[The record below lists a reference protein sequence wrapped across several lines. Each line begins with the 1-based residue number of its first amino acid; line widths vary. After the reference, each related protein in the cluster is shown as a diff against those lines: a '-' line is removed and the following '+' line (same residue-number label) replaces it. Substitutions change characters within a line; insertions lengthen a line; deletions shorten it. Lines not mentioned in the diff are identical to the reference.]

1 MRWYPLKK
9 KFLWLTV
16 IILLVITNTA
26 TFLLS
31 NTLSLAFGNKVLLT
45 TDSPNTAVN
54 VKKLIMLKGFLQE
67 NYYQPVDEE
76 TLMEG
81 SIKGMFNSIGDPYT
95 IYMNPSEY
103 DSFMVDTEGS
113 FGGIGIQVTVD
124 ENGLITII
132 APIEDTPG
140 ERAGLK
146 SGDKVIKVDGE
157 DVINKDL
164 NDVVSKM
171 KGNPGTK
178 VNLTIVREG
187 REDYLEKE
195 IVREIIKLKTVK
207 SELIEEDIG
216 YIRISMFDRNTSKDF
231 DDHLK
236 TLENKDINGLIID
249 LRNNPGGLL
258 QEVVKISDRILG
270 KQTIVYTED
279 REGNRKN
286 SYSDEKNKLHIPL
299 VLLVDGGSASASEIL
314 AGAVKDSNSGT
325 LVGTTTFGKGIVQNV
340 EDLSDGSGI
349 KYTSSEYF
357 TPNGI
362 NIHGVGIKPD
372 VIVKIPEKLSE
383 KTKIELKED
392 PQFLKALETLQS
404 KITAK

>member
-1 MRWYPLKK
+1 MKK
-9 KFLWLTV
+9 KLLWLAV
-16 IILLVITNTA
+16 ILLLIVTNAA

-54 VKKLIMLKGFLQE
+54 VKKLIMLKDFLQE
-67 NYYQPVDEE
+67 NYYQPIEEE

-95 IYMNPSEY
+95 IYMSPSEY
-103 DSFMVDTEGS
+103 DSFMTETEGS
-113 FGGIGIQVTVD
+113 FGGIGIHVSVD

-140 ERAGLK
+140 ERVGLK

-157 DVINKDL
+157 DVVNKDL
-164 NDVVSKM
+164 DEVVSKM
-171 KGNPGTK
+171 KGEPGTR
-178 VNLTIVREG
+178 VNLTIIREG
-187 REDYLEKE
+187 REDYIEKE
-195 IVREIIKLKTVK
+195 ITREIIKIKTVR
-207 SELIEEDIG
+207 SDIIDEEIG

-231 DDHLK
+231 EDHLK
-236 TLENKDINGLIID
+236 TIEDNSIKGLIID
-249 LRNNPGGLL
+249 LRSNPGGLL
-258 QEVVKISDRILG
+258 NEVVKISDRILG
-270 KQTIVYTED
+270 EQIIVYTED
-279 REGNRKN
+279 RDGNRKN
-286 SYSDEKNKLHIPL
+286 NYSDEKNKLDIPL

-325 LVGTTTFGKGIVQNV
+325 LIGTTTFGKGIVQNV

-362 NIHGVGIKPD
+362 NIHGIGIEPD
-372 VIVKIPEKLSE
+372 IIVEIPEELLE
-383 KTKIELKED
+383 QTTKIELKDD
-392 PQFLKALETLQS
+392 PQFTEALEVLKS
-404 KITAK
+404 KITIE

>member
-1 MRWYPLKK
+1 MKK
-9 KFLWLTV
+9 KLLWLAV
-16 IILLVITNTA
+16 ILLLIVTNAA

-54 VKKLIMLKGFLQE
+54 VKKLIMLKDFLQE
-67 NYYQPVDEE
+67 NYYQPIEE
-76 TLMEG
+76 DTLMEG

-95 IYMNPSEY
+95 IYMSPSEY
-103 DSFMVDTEGS
+103 DSFMTETEGS
-113 FGGIGIQVTVD
+113 FGGIGIQVSVD

-140 ERAGLK
+140 ERVGLK
-146 SGDKVIKVDGE
+146 SGDKIIKVDGE
-157 DVINKDL
+157 DVVNKDL
-164 NDVVSKM
+164 DEVVSKM
-171 KGNPGTK
+171 KGEPGTR
-178 VNLTIVREG
+178 VNLTIIREG

-195 IVREIIKLKTVK
+195 ITREIIKIITVK
-207 SELIEEDIG
+207 SEIIDEEIG

-231 DDHLK
+231 ENHLRAIEGK
-236 TLENKDINGLIID
+236 NIKGLIID
-249 LRNNPGGLL
+249 LRSNPGGLL
-258 QEVVKISDRILG
+258 NEVVKISDRILG
-270 KQTIVYTED
+270 EQIIVYTED
-279 REGNRKN
+279 RDGNRKN
-286 SYSDEKNKLHIPL
+286 NYSDEKNKLEIPL

-325 LVGTTTFGKGIVQNV
+325 LIGTTTFGKGIVQNV

-362 NIHGVGIKPD
+362 NIHGEGIEPD
-372 VIVKIPEKLSE
+372 IIVEIPEELLE
-383 KTKIELKED
+383 QATKIELEDD
-392 PQFLKALETLQS
+392 PQFTEALEVLKS
-404 KITAK
+404 KITTE

>member
-1 MRWYPLKK
+1 LKK
-9 KFLWLTV
+9 KLLWLAV
-16 IILLVITNTA
+16 ILLLIVTNAA

-54 VKKLIMLKGFLQE
+54 VKKLIMLKDFLQE
-67 NYYQPVDEE
+67 NYYQPIEEE

-95 IYMNPSEY
+95 IYMSPSEY
-103 DSFMVDTEGS
+103 DSFMTETEGS
-113 FGGIGIQVTVD
+113 FGGIGIHVSVD

-140 ERAGLK
+140 ERVGLK

-157 DVINKDL
+157 DVVNKDL
-164 NDVVSKM
+164 DEVVSKM
-171 KGNPGTK
+171 KGEPGTR
-178 VNLTIVREG
+178 VNLTIIREG
-187 REDYLEKE
+187 REDYIEKE
-195 IVREIIKLKTVK
+195 ITREIIKIKTVR
-207 SELIEEDIG
+207 SDIIDEEIG

-231 DDHLK
+231 EDHLK
-236 TLENKDINGLIID
+236 TIEDNSIKGLIID
-249 LRNNPGGLL
+249 LRSNPGGLL
-258 QEVVKISDRILG
+258 NEVVKISDRILG
-270 KQTIVYTED
+270 EQIIVYTED
-279 REGNRKN
+279 RDGNRKN
-286 SYSDEKNKLHIPL
+286 NYSDEKNKLDIPL

-325 LVGTTTFGKGIVQNV
+325 LIGTTTFGKGIVQNV

-362 NIHGVGIKPD
+362 NIHGIGIEPD
-372 VIVKIPEKLSE
+372 IIVEIPEELLE
-383 KTKIELKED
+383 QTTKIELKDD
-392 PQFLKALETLQS
+392 PQFTEALEVLKS
-404 KITAK
+404 KITIE